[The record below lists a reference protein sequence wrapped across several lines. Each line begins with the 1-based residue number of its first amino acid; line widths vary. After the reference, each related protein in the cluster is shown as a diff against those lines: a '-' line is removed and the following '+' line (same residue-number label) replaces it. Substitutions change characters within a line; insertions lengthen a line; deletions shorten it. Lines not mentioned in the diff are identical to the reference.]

1 MPRNIEIKARVASLA
16 LLEPRVAAIAT
27 EGPTPIAQDD
37 TFFNCPNGRLKLR
50 QFSAEA
56 GELIFYQRADAGGPK
71 TSFYVRTPTQDP
83 AGLRE
88 ALTLAHGVVGR
99 VVKARTLYLVGR
111 TRVHL
116 DRVQDLGEFME
127 LEVVLA
133 DDEAESA
140 GAAEADALMRALGI
154 AQADCIA
161 GAYLD
166 LLAAG
171 QQDAKSPN
179 TTMAKGSANHVP
191 LRLQPGDDLRG
202 QLTELAREQACGFVV
217 AGIGSLQD
225 ARLRLADAAEATRIA
240 GPVEILSLSG
250 SLAENGVHL
259 HMSIA
264 DASGRV
270 TGGHVLAG
278 NIVRT
283 TAEVLLAPTSE
294 YSLRREPDVATGFE
308 ELVVQQRKS

>member
-16 LLEPRVAAIAT
+16 DLEPRVAAIAT

-50 QFSAEA
+50 EFSAES
-56 GELIFYQRADAGGPK
+56 GELIFYQRADDGGPK
-71 TSFYVRTPTQDP
+71 TSFYVRTPTRDP

-88 ALTLAHGVVGR
+88 ALTLAWGASGR

-116 DRVQDLGEFME
+116 DRVQGLGEFME

-140 GAAEADALMRALGI
+140 GALEAANLMQTLGI
-154 AQADCIA
+154 AREDCLS

-166 LLAAG
+166 LL
-171 QQDAKSPN
+171 QPPAKSRALAPPA
-179 TTMAKGSANHVP
+179 TVIP
-191 LRLQPGDDLRG
+191 LRLHPGEDLRAR
-202 QLTELAREQACGFVV
+202 LTQLAREQGAGFVLS
-217 AGIGSLQD
+217 GIGSLGD
-225 ARLRLADAAEATRIA
+225 ANLRLADAREGVRIA

-259 HMSIA
+259 HMSVA
-264 DASGRV
+264 DAQGRV

-294 YSLRREPDVATGFE
+294 YSLRRERDADTGFE
-308 ELVVQQRKS
+308 ELVVQAGGGQVL